1 MSKEPSGAQ
10 KMFWSKTAQMTQVNL
25 EGLGYILKRNRG
37 MPTQLLRRKCLL
49 KCGLRLELDLLQYQQ
64 EPGCLSVV
72 TGTRLRGGPR

>member
-1 MSKEPSGAQ
+1 MSKEHSGAQ

-49 KCGLRLELDLLQYQQ
+49 KCGL
-64 EPGCLSVV
+64 P
-72 TGTRLRGGPR
+72 